1 MKLFDVIVVG
11 AGIVGSTA
19 ALCLSRAG
27 YRVALVEAHEAK
39 SWSKDTPDLR
49 VVALAPDNQSLFES
63 LDVWP
68 LIASRRTQ
76 AYTDMRV
83 WDAGAGNPL
92 HLSAA
97 QRGHQRLGFI
107 IENANI
113 VDALWTAIQKNG
125 AITCFCPNKLD
136 VIEQHDNYVNVRLLS
151 GENLKASLLIGAD
164 GASSKVRELVDV
176 KLDAKAYRQRGVVA
190 YVSTELPHQNTAW
203 QRFLATGPLA
213 FLPFCDGRSSVVWT
227 LPDSEA
233 ERLLQC
239 DETSFC
245 DELTRAFDA
254 RLGHVLEVSAR
265 ASFPLQRQLSK
276 EMLVG
281 NVALIGDAAHTV
293 HPLAGQGV
301 NLGLRDALTL
311 VAALGEVNVA
321 QTSSRQKNHL
331 TVSQHKLQR
340 WSRSRLSEN
349 AVAAYSFE
357 AINRVF
363 SNDALLPT
371 LLRGHAFGIANAV
384 PPIRNFLLRQADGR

>member
-27 YRVALVEAHEAK
+27 YRVALVEAHAPK
-39 SWSKDTPDLR
+39 SWSIMAPDLR
-49 VVALAPDNQSLFES
+49 VVALAPDNQALFES

-83 WDAGAGNPL
+83 WDAGGGNPL

-97 QRGHQRLGFI
+97 QRGHQQLGFI

-113 VDALWTAIQKNG
+113 VDALWDAVQKDG
-125 AITCFCPNKLD
+125 AITCFCPDKLEL
-136 VIEQHDNYVNVRLLS
+136 IEQHENHVSVRLLS
-151 GENLKASLLIGAD
+151 GLHLKAGLLMGAD
-164 GASSKVRELVDV
+164 GASSKVRELVDI
-176 KLDAKAYRQRGVVA
+176 KSDAKAYGQRGIVA
-190 YVSTELPHQNTAW
+190 YVKTELPHQNTAW

-213 FLPFCDGRSSVVWT
+213 FLPFYDGRSSIVWT
-227 LPDSEA
+227 LPDDEA
-233 ERLLQC
+233 ERLLHC
-239 DETSFC
+239 DETHFC

-254 RLGHVLEVSAR
+254 RLGNVLEVSVR

-281 NVALIGDAAHTV
+281 NVVLIGDAAHTV

-301 NLGLRDALTL
+301 NLGLRDAHTL
-311 VAALGEVNVA
+311 LAALGEATTA
-321 QTSSRQKNHL
+321 QTSARQKNHL
-331 TVSQHKLQR
+331 VVSSHKLQR
-340 WSRSRLSEN
+340 WSRSRISEN

-371 LLRGHAFGIANAV
+371 LLRGHAFGIANAA
-384 PPIRNFLLRQADGR
+384 PPIRNFLLKQATGK

>member
-1 MKLFDVIVVG
+1 MKIVDVIVVG
-11 AGIVGSTA
+11 AGIVGSAT

-27 YRVALVEAHEAK
+27 YRVALVEAHEPK

-68 LIASRRTQ
+68 QIASRRIQ

-83 WDAGAGNPL
+83 WDAGVGNPL
-92 HLSAA
+92 HLAA
-97 QRGHQRLGFI
+97 TQRGRERLGFI

-113 VDALWTAIQKNG
+113 VDALWAAIQKNG
-125 AITCFCPNKLD
+125 SITCFCPSKLD
-136 VIEQHDNYVNVRLLS
+136 TLEQHENHVNVRLSS
-151 GENLKASLLIGAD
+151 GETLKAGLLIGAD
-164 GASSKVRELVDV
+164 GASSKVRELMAIASDTKV
-176 KLDAKAYRQRGVVA
+176 YGQRGIVA
-190 YVSTELPHQNTAW
+190 YVKTQLPHQNTAW
-203 QRFLATGPLA
+203 QRFLPTGPLA
-213 FLPFCDGRSSVVWT
+213 FLPFSDERSSIVWT

-239 DETSFC
+239 DEASFC
-245 DELTRAFDA
+245 TELTRAFDA
-254 RLGHVLEVSAR
+254 KLGNVLEVSAR

-311 VAALGEVNVA
+311 VAALDDLNTV
-321 QTSSRQKNHL
+321 QTPSRQKNHFI
-331 TVSQHKLQR
+331 VSQHKLQR
-340 WSRSRLSEN
+340 WSRSRISEN

-371 LLRGHAFGIANAV
+371 LLRGHAFGIANAL
-384 PPIRNFLLRQADGR
+384 PPVRNFLLRHA

>member
-19 ALCLSRAG
+19 ALSLSRAG
-27 YRVALVEAHEAK
+27 YRVALVEAHEPK
-39 SWSKDTPDLR
+39 PWSKDTPDLR
-49 VVALAPDNQSLFES
+49 VVALAPDNQLLFES
-63 LDVWP
+63 LGVWP
-68 LIASRRTQ
+68 LMASRRTQ

-83 WDAGAGNPL
+83 WDAAAGNPL
-92 HLSAA
+92 HLSAS
-97 QRGHQRLGFI
+97 QRGHQHLGFI
-107 IENANI
+107 IENANS
-113 VDALWTAIQKNG
+113 VDALWAAIQNDS
-125 AITCFCPNKLD
+125 AITCFCPDKLD
-136 VIEQHDNYVNVRLLS
+136 VIEQHESHVSVRLLS
-151 GENLKASLLIGAD
+151 GESLKAGLLIGAD

-176 KLDAKAYRQRGVVA
+176 KSDAKAYGQRGIVA
-190 YVSTELPHQNTAW
+190 YVKTELPHQNTAW

-213 FLPFCDGRSSVVWT
+213 FLPFYDGRSSIVWT
-227 LPDSEA
+227 LPDAEA

-239 DETSFC
+239 EETRFC

-254 RLGHVLEVSAR
+254 RLGNVLEVSVR

-301 NLGLRDALTL
+301 NLGLRDVHTL
-311 VAALGEVNVA
+311 VAALGVA
-321 QTSSRQKNHL
+321 GTAPISSRQKNHRM
-331 TVSQHKLQR
+331 VSPHKLQR
-340 WSRSRLSEN
+340 WSRSRISEN

-357 AINRVF
+357 AINRMF

-371 LLRGHAFGIANAV
+371 LLRGHAFGIANAL
-384 PPIRNFLLRQADGR
+384 PPIRNFLLSHA